1 MRVKLRDVTP
11 VLVGLKR
18 VGISGLERVF
28 ALADEGDTADGERLV
43 DLMLS
48 ELAESNYIPP
58 AALGD
63 YRRAV
68 WREYRRHRGE
78 DIRDL
83 FDEIEVVVSGEPG
96 PQRDEFTRI
105 VMEVFAKH
113 ELKPAV
119 RYEPPEPPDSGPR
132 LLIGGEIVVEGT
144 SEANRVASAIGR
156 RIGDW

>member
-28 ALADEGDTADGERLV
+28 ALADEGDTAESERLV
-43 DLMLS
+43 DHMLS

-96 PQRDEFTRI
+96 PERDEFTRI
-105 VMEVFAKH
+105 VLEVFAKY
-113 ELKPAV
+113 ELKPVV
-119 RYEPPEPPDSGPR
+119 RYEPPENGLR
-132 LLIGGEIVVEGT
+132 LLIGGESVVEGT
-144 SEANRVASAIGR
+144 CDFNRIASAVGR